1 MMKKNFLTLLDF
13 SPDTL
18 RGLITRGIE
27 LKALR
32 KAGTL
37 HESLK
42 NRILAMVFEKSSTRT
57 RMSFEA
63 GMAQLGGMAI
73 FLSPRDTQLGRG
85 EPIEDS
91 ARVLSRMADVIMIR
105 TFEHEKLERFAA
117 CSEVPVIN
125 ALTDLYHP
133 CQLLA
138 DMQTWFEHR
147 GEIQGKTVAWIG
159 DGNNMIRIHPQH
171 RLPRGLRPRQLHSA
185 GRRYKRGDRTRAGGS
200 SRQCRPGGHG
210 RLGQHG
216 TGRRT
221 GLAGKGL
228 CQLPG

>member
-1 MMKKNFLTLLDF
+1 MAHKNFLSLLDL

-27 LKALR
+27 LKAIR

-37 HESLK
+37 HEPLK
-42 NRILAMVFEKSSTRT
+42 NKVLAMIFEKSSTRT

-63 GMAQLGGMAI
+63 GMVQLGGTAI

-91 ARVLSRMADVIMIR
+91 ARVLSSMADAIMIR
-105 TFEHEKLERFAA
+105 TFEHEKIERFAA
-117 CSEVPVIN
+117 FTQVPIIN

-147 GEIQGKTVAWIG
+147 GIQGIG
-159 DGNNMIRIHPQH
+159 
-171 RLPRGLRPRQLHSA
+171 
-185 GRRYKRGDRTRAGGS
+185 YDR
-200 SRQCRPGGHG
+200 
-210 RLGQHG
+210 
-216 TGRRT
+216 
-221 GLAGKGL
+221 
-228 CQLPG
+228 